1 MSEINSSYK
10 FVLFFFMFE
19 KIDMHDLLLAIS
31 RNTPDCE
38 KHLEKSIM
46 YKRGRRMKLEKN
58 ICKLVEYFNRDIFI
72 F

>member
-1 MSEINSSYK
+1 
-10 FVLFFFMFE
+10 MFE

-58 ICKLVEYFNRDIFI
+58 ICQLVEYFNRDIFI